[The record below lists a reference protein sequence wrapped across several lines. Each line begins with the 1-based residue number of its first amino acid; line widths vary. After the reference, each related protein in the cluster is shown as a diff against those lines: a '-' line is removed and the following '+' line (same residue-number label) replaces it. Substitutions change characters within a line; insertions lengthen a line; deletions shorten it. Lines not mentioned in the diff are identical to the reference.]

1 LFVRLLLPLY
11 LSCNYNNCHRLC
23 EKRFNLRSILRLGRR
38 FDPPESRLQIG
49 KGVPPRAKWSYQG
62 AQVATTPPAQM
73 PLKQRWWAIPLRRR
87 ALGPC
92 LCVALPLGNGLILD
106 PDRSFLSPTDCF
118 APGPSSQP
126 VFSGGRCVA
135 HGRSPGAHVLLSP
148 NQSSPRRTNTW
159 NSVESSPKKKKKE
172 FSRVF
177 STGGYII
184 QECSLGASCSSRSNT

>member
-1 LFVRLLLPLY
+1 MWKTLQPAIY
-11 LSCNYNNCHRLC
+11 LA
-23 EKRFNLRSILRLGRR
+23 
-38 FDPPESRLQIG
+38 SRPAIWPARVQATDR
-49 KGVPPRAKWSYQG
+49 KGG
-62 AQVATTPPAQM
+62 ATASKVEFPGEQVATTPPAQM

-118 APGPSSQP
+118 GPGPSSQP

-159 NSVESSPKKKKKE
+159 NSVESSQKKRNSVE
-172 FSRVF
+172 FSPRAV
-177 STGGYII
+177 T
-184 QECSLGASCSSRSNT
+184 SSRSAASEPPAARVQIHREEDGCRKVLTAHELANKA